1 MTVETEVVLENHP
14 KCIRFQITYESCL
27 GQIRKEKKTTQIWT
41 CCLSV
46 ALEHLYFNWR
56 VVGPTPESVSSHV
69 ALLGYQNVAANSCSV
84 KRPSGLQY
92 RPLTIIIEYLISHQN
107 LTVHFRYVMGAV
119 VVGNSFVGCAVELMK
134 L

>member
-1 MTVETEVVLENHP
+1 MSP
-14 KCIRFQITYESCL
+14 S
-27 GQIRKEKKTTQIWT
+27 
-41 CCLSV
+41 
-46 ALEHLYFNWR
+46 
-56 VVGPTPESVSSHV
+56 
-69 ALLGYQNVAANSCSV
+69 YQNVAANSCSV